1 MRPLKATIDHK
12 ALLFNFNYIKK
23 IASKSKVM
31 SVLKANAYGHNL
43 LDVAKT
49 LINSDGFA
57 ILSIEEAILLRK
69 NDFNQ
74 SILLLEGFF
83 EKDEVKIAS
92 KFRIN
97 VVVHNQ
103 RQIDLIDQ
111 VKPDIP
117 INIHLK
123 INTGMNRLGFPPS
136 EVDYLLESLSSNSYI
151 EDITLMTHFATADEK
166 EGIDKQFKIF
176 TQITDN
182 YNHSASAANSAAI
195 LKFPESRL
203 DWVRPGIMLYGL
215 SPFQDKT
222 AQDLGLKPAMALTS
236 EIIALQDIKSGES
249 VGYGLDFIAKQNMKI
264 GVVAC
269 GYGDGYPRHAKNGT
283 PVSVDG
289 NLTCLVGRVSMDM
302 LYIDL
307 SSVPK
312 AHIGSKVELWGENIS
327 VDSVAQFS
335 GTVGYELVCA
345 ISASQ
350 RVPLRNINA

>member
-49 LINSDGFA
+49 LMKSDGFA

-92 KFRIN
+92 KLRIN

-123 INTGMNRLGFPPS
+123 INTGMNRLGFPSS
-136 EVDYLLESLSSNSYI
+136 EVDYLLESLNSNSYI
-151 EDITLMTHFATADEK
+151 ADITLMTHFATADEK
-166 EGIDKQFKIF
+166 EGIDKQFKVF
-176 TQITDN
+176 TQIADN
-182 YNHSASAANSAAI
+182 YNYPVSLANSAAI
-195 LKFPESRL
+195 IKFPESRL
-203 DWVRPGIMLYGL
+203 DWIRPGIMLYGL

-236 EIIALQDIKSGES
+236 EIIALQVIKSGES
-249 VGYGLDFIAKQNMKI
+249 VGYGSDFIAKQNMKI

-269 GYGDGYPRHAKNGT
+269 GYGVGYPRHAKKGT

-302 LYIDL
+302 LYVDL
-307 SSVPK
+307 SSVPE
-312 AHIGSKVELWGENIS
+312 AHIGSKVELWGESIS

>member
-49 LINSDGFA
+49 LMKSDGFA

-92 KFRIN
+92 KLRIN

-123 INTGMNRLGFPPS
+123 INTGMNRLGFSPS

-151 EDITLMTHFATADEK
+151 ADITLMTHFATADEK
-166 EGIDKQFKIF
+166 EGIDKQFKVF
-176 TQITDN
+176 TQIADN
-182 YNHSASAANSAAI
+182 YIYPVSLANSAAI
-195 LKFPESRL
+195 IKFPESRL
-203 DWVRPGIMLYGL
+203 DWIRPGIMLYGL

-249 VGYGLDFIAKQNMKI
+249 VGYGSDFIAKQNMKI

-269 GYGDGYPRHAKNGT
+269 GYGDGYPRHAKKGT

-302 LYIDL
+302 LYVDL
-307 SSVPK
+307 SSVPE
-312 AHIGSKVELWGENIS
+312 AHIGSKVELWGESIS